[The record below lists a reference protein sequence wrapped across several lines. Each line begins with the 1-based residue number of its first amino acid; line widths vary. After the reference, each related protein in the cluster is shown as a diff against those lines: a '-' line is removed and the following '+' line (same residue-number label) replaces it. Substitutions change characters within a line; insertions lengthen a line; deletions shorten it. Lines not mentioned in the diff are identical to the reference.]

1 MVVKGY
7 AHLDITSSE
16 RECLF
21 QSTLVNTEEND
32 GKKITNEEK
41 IATWRISSVSPLSV
55 EAQYFPHIF
64 VNL

>member
-41 IATWRISSVSPLSV
+41 IAT
-55 EAQYFPHIF
+55 
-64 VNL
+64 